1 MMRGERLEFEWDE
14 AKSRENLRK
23 HDVRFETA
31 KLVFD
36 DPFAVTVRA
45 DSDEADEERWVT
57 VGRIGPRAVVFV
69 VSTWRGDVVRMISAR
84 RATAEERKTYEEAHE
99 GPKAG
104 HRSSRGKT
112 RRGY

>member
-1 MMRGERLEFEWDE
+1 LEFEWDE

-31 KLVFD
+31 RLVFD

-57 VGRIGPRAVVFV
+57 VGSSGGRSLFFV
-69 VSTWRGDVVRMISAR
+69 VHTWRDEETVRLISAR
-84 RATAEERKTYEEAHE
+84 NATAKERKTYEEAHE
-99 GPKAG
+99 GTEKR
-104 HRSSRGKT
+104 HRGVSRQKG
-112 RRGY
+112 RRH